1 MTKSEIVE
9 RLIKQSGLK
18 RKEVLYIIDNFI
30 DKIKES
36 VLKDEKVEIRGFG
49 TFYSVNKKARKV
61 FSPIAKKEIHV
72 PAKTVISFKASKAT
86 ERELNDIEGA

>member
-18 RKEVLYIIDNFI
+18 RKEVLYIIDNFL

-36 VLKDEKVEIRGFG
+36 VYAGDKVEIRGFG
-49 TFYSVNKKARKV
+49 TFHLVSKKPRKV
-61 FSPIAKKEIHV
+61 FSPIANKEIEV
-72 PAKTVISFKASKAT
+72 PAKQVI
-86 ERELNDIEGA
+86 

>member
-9 RLIKQSGLK
+9 KLIKQSGLK

-36 VLKDEKVEIRGFG
+36 VYKGDKVEIRGFRIMNLE
-49 TFYSVNKKARKV
+49 VR
-61 FSPIAKKEIHV
+61 I
-72 PAKTVISFKASKAT
+72 
-86 ERELNDIEGA
+86 